1 MRPVDSKD
9 FGAMLKIVNLEHGL
23 PKVEQA
29 RARLRTELDTARR
42 EGVTALKII
51 HGYGSHGV
59 GGELRIALQ
68 ASLATWVREGEI
80 QAFIAGE
87 EWRVSN
93 EIAWNLLQRLPGLK
107 RDPDLGRG
115 NKGITIAVL

>member
-1 MRPVDSKD
+1 
-9 FGAMLKIVNLEHGL
+9 MLRTINLEDGMPSL
-23 PKVEQA
+23 PQA
-29 RARLRTELDTARR
+29 RSRLRTALEVARR
-42 EGVTALKII
+42 DGLPALKII

-59 GGELRIALQ
+59 GGELRIGLQ

-93 EIAWNLLQRLPGLK
+93 QDVWKLLNRFPALK

-115 NKGITIAVL
+115 NKGITIILL